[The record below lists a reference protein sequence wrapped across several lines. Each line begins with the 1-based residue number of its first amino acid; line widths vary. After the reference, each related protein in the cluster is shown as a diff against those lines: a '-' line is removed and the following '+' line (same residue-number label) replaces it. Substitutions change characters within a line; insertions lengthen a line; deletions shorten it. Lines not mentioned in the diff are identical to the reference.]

1 MWRFIT
7 QLEDLLK
14 YFLDLKQGRL
24 LKRDFTFKIL
34 SNLRNQEFKEL
45 IQKLRQHRS
54 ILNEDMEKDVV

>member
-34 SNLRNQEFKEL
+34 SNLRNQEFKEQSL
-45 IQKLRQHRS
+45 FKSKATHINFK
-54 ILNEDMEKDVV
+54 